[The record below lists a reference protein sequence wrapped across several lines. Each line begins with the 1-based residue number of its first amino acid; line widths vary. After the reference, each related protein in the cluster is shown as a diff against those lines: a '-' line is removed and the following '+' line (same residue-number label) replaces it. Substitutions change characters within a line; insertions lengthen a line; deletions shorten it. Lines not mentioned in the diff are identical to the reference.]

1 MQFFYL
7 SDHLISNQPLRMGNS
22 ISHRQSGVAAATGKV
37 ILSDGAVFKYNEP
50 VTAAELM
57 LEHPQEVVVELIDGK
72 KPTPLA
78 ADEILDMKK
87 LYVMFP
93 IKKGKPAATLSYQ
106 EAKELLTKTN
116 SLLKSKALL
125 SYTGFLPM
133 FVRICHPVREH
144 GATVSMHTKKEDC
157 NYFSAVSELEER
169 PEFLSRQISGKGW
182 KPSLDTINEKTTK
195 AKPIQW
201 LF

>member
-1 MQFFYL
+1 
-7 SDHLISNQPLRMGNS
+7 MGNS
-22 ISHRQSGVAAATGKV
+22 ISHWQSGGAAATGKV
-37 ILSDGAVFKYNEP
+37 ILSDGAVFKYDEP

-57 LEHPQEVVVELIDGK
+57 LEHPQEVVVELINGK

-78 ADEILDMKK
+78 ADEILDRKK
-87 LYVMFP
+87 LYVMLP
-93 IKKGKPAATLSYQ
+93 IKKGKQTTLSYQ

-125 SYTGFLPM
+125 SFTGFLPM

-144 GATVSMHTKKEDC
+144 GSPVTMHTKEDR

-195 AKPIQW
+195 AKSIHW
-201 LF
+201 LQF

>member
-1 MQFFYL
+1 
-7 SDHLISNQPLRMGNS
+7 MGNS
-22 ISHRQSGVAAATGKV
+22 VSHRQSGGATTGKL
-37 ILSDGAVFKYNEP
+37 ILSDGGVLEYDEP

-57 LEHPQEVVVELIDGK
+57 LEHPQEVVVELNGK
-72 KPTPLA
+72 KPTPLP

-87 LYVMFP
+87 LYVMLP
-93 IKKGKPAATLSYQ
+93 IKKGKPATLSYQ
-106 EAKELLTKTN
+106 EAKELLTKTS

-133 FVRICHPVREH
+133 FVRICRPVREH
-144 GATVSMHTKKEDC
+144 GAPVSMDTKKEDC
-157 NYFSAVSELEER
+157 NYFSAVLELEER

-182 KPSLDTINEKTTK
+182 KPSLDTINEKTSK
-195 AKPIQW
+195 AKPIHW